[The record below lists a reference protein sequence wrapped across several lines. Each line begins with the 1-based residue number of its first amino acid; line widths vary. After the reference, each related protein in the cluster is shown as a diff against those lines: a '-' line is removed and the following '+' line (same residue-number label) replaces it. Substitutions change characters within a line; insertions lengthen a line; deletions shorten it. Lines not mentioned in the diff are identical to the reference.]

1 MKIVIIGATGTIG
14 KSVVNE
20 LKSRH
25 EIIQV
30 GFQSGDANV
39 DITNNQSIENL
50 YKKIGAIDAVIMTT
64 GNAHFGRLIEM
75 SETEFNVGIKS
86 KLMGQINTVLI
97 GLKYLNDNGSF
108 TLTSGVLSHDPI
120 LYGSA
125 VSMVNS
131 AIDGFV
137 RGAAIEMP
145 RGLRI
150 NAVSPTV
157 IRESMKEYGAYFRGF
172 DAVPA
177 AKAALAYSKSA
188 EGLQTGQIYSVL

>member
-50 YKKIGAIDAVIMTT
+50 YKQIGSIDAVIMTT
-64 GNAHFGRLIEM
+64 GNAHFGKLTEM
-75 SETEFNVGIKS
+75 TETEFNVGIKS

-108 TLTSGVLSHDPI
+108 TLTGGVLSHDPI

-188 EGLQTGQIYSVL
+188 EGLQTGQVYSVL